1 MKSKL
6 TLANICR
13 WIARITAIPAV
24 LLLLFYLLFAVGE
37 SLQNADLG
45 LILLSALPFLGISI
59 SLILAYW
66 MEKTG
71 SIVCL
76 VSFLVVFIMSVIR
89 GDIRDDFSTFGFL
102 LVPIVLFSASWLLR
116 SK

>member
-1 MKSKL
+1 MKSRH

-13 WIARITAIPAV
+13 WIARITTIPAV

-37 SLQNADLG
+37 SLQDADFW
-45 LILLSALPFLGISI
+45 LILLSALPFLGISFG
-59 SLILAYW
+59 LVLAYW
-66 MEKTG
+66 KEKTG

-76 VSFLVVFIMSVIR
+76 VSFLVVFIVSVIR

-102 LVPIVLFSASWLLR
+102 LVPIVLFSASWFFR
-116 SK
+116 